1 MELSAV
7 ESIVK
12 TQLEVR
18 LRNKLGTRFPK
29 LSITSEPSDDTPS
42 FPNVYVQLTDTT
54 EVGMSIPNQVIHANR
69 YNFTIDISTNTNKA
83 DANIVADAC
92 KDIMKLLR
100 FRTSGPTYIK
110 MNNLHRYVIRAN
122 RIIAN
127 GDTF

>member
-1 MELSAV
+1 
-7 ESIVK
+7 
-12 TQLEVR
+12 
-18 LRNKLGTRFPK
+18 
-29 LSITSEPSDDTPS
+29 
-42 FPNVYVQLTDTT
+42 
-54 EVGMSIPNQVIHANR
+54 MSIPNQVIHANR